1 MAWTTPIT
9 LTEDSI
15 WTSAQW
21 NSGVR
26 DNLLETM
33 AGKATSAGGWF
44 VATGAN
50 AIAQRSI
57 TSASVNTSETT
68 TSTSYANLATNGPA
82 VTVTTGTQ
90 AIVMWNCLH
99 QNSSANA
106 SCSVSV
112 DVAGATTRAAS
123 DSWRSL
129 TDGLAAANGWQ
140 GGSFVK
146 LSGLTAGSNTFR
158 MQYKVSSGTGTFA
171 NRELLVF
178 AM

>member
-1 MAWTTPIT
+1 MAWTVPIT
-9 LTEDSI
+9 LTEDSV
-15 WTSAQW
+15 WSSAQW

-33 AGKATSAGGWF
+33 AGKATTGGGWF
-44 VATGAN
+44 VVTGTN

-57 TSASVNTSETT
+57 TSASVTASETT
-68 TSTSYANLATNGPA
+68 TSTSYTNLTTNGPA
-82 VTVTTGTQ
+82 VTVTTGTS
-90 AIVMWNCLH
+90 AIVIWQCLH
-99 QNSSANA
+99 QNSGANGA
-106 SCSVSV
+106 CSVSV

-146 LSGLTAGSNTFR
+146 LTGLTAGSNTFR
-158 MQYKVSSGTGTFA
+158 MQYKVSAGTGTFA
-171 NRELLVF
+171 NREIVVLPL
-178 AM
+178 